1 MKYKITLLLAG
12 AALLS
17 SYTEKKESADK
28 PKSAIDLKVDA
39 LLAKMTLEE
48 KAGEMTQLTLD
59 MITKGA
65 PYDAKKATAID
76 QAKLDTVILKWHV
89 GSILNTGQYTLPRE
103 KWYEIMGK
111 IQESTQKS
119 RLKIPVLYG
128 IDAIHGV
135 NYTVGATLFPQELA
149 MAATWN
155 PALVEKGASITA
167 YETRASAIP
176 WTFSPV
182 LDLGRN
188 PLWSRFFETYGEDTY
203 LATQMG
209 NAAIKGYQ
217 GNDISHPEKISACLK
232 HYVGYSASTSGKD
245 RTPILLPERVLRE
258 SYLPPF
264 AAAIKSGA
272 QTVMVNSA
280 EINGTPVHAS
290 YHILTEILKEELKF
304 EGFAVS
310 DWEDIIYLNTVHRV
324 ATSYKDAVR
333 IAINAGIDMSMV
345 PIDTKFT
352 QYVIELVNEKQIPM
366 SRIDDAVR
374 RILKVKYNLG
384 LFDNMF
390 SKMNKF
396 PKFGGAEHAQV
407 SYEAALEC
415 LTLLKN
421 TDNVLPLNK
430 TSKYLVTGV
439 AANSL
444 NYLNGGWTHT
454 WQGVETKY
462 NTKGKKTILDAIK
475 DKVGE
480 ANVKYVEGAGYDKD
494 INTAQ
499 AAEDAKSVD
508 YIIVCLGE
516 TQSVEKPGDIEDLEL
531 PEAQLNL
538 VRELSKTG
546 KPVIFVMAEN
556 RPRII
561 SKIEGL
567 ASGILM
573 AYLPGDEGGR
583 AIAEVL
589 FGDFN
594 PCGKLPFTYPR
605 ATGSIY
611 HYDHKLSEEKDT
623 KFGMKGFNPQFQFG
637 QGLSYTT
644 FSYSDLEVSTE
655 DMKGNDTLKIS
666 VKLTN
671 TGKVAGKEAALFYIK
686 DHFSSITPPVKK
698 LKGFQKIS
706 LAPGESKK
714 IEFKITKTDLAI
726 VNEKL
731 EWVTEPGTFH
741 VSIGNQSQKISYSD
755 K

>member
-1 MKYKITLLLAG
+1 MTFLLVG
-12 AALLS
+12 ATLLS
-17 SYTEKKESADK
+17 SYTPKKEGNSK
-28 PKSAIDLKVDA
+28 PKNETDQKIEA

-65 PYDAKKATAID
+65 PYDAKKETNID
-76 QAKLDTVILKWHV
+76 QAKLDTILLKWHV

-135 NYTVGATLFPQELA
+135 NYTDGATLFPQELA

-155 PALVEKGASITA
+155 PSLVERGAAVTA

-182 LDLGRN
+182 LDLGRQ

-203 LATQMG
+203 LVTQMG
-209 NAAIKGYQ
+209 NAAIKGFQ
-217 GNDISHPEKISACLK
+217 GNDISNPEKVAACLK
-232 HYVGYSASTSGKD
+232 HYFGYSASTSGKD

-264 AAAIKSGA
+264 AAAIKNGA
-272 QTVMVNSA
+272 QTVMINSS

-290 YHILTEILKEELKF
+290 YHILTEILKKELKF
-304 EGFAVS
+304 EGIAVS
-310 DWEDIIYLNTVHRV
+310 DWEDIILLNTIHRV
-324 ATSYKDAVR
+324 AATYKDAVKL
-333 IAINAGIDMSMV
+333 AINAGVDMSMV

-374 RILKVKYNLG
+374 RILRVKFNLG
-384 LFDNMF
+384 LFNKMYYE
-390 SKMNKF
+390 MNKF
-396 PKFGGAEHAQV
+396 PKFGSAEHAQV
-407 SYEAALEC
+407 SYESALEC

-421 TDNVLPLNK
+421 TDNVLPLSK
-430 TSKYLVTGV
+430 KSKYLVTGV

-444 NYLNGGWTHT
+444 NYLNGGWSHT

-494 INTAQ
+494 INAAQ
-499 AAEDAKSVD
+499 AAEEAKNVD
-508 YIIVCLGE
+508 YVIVCLGE

-538 VRELSKTG
+538 VRELAKAG
-546 KPVIFVMAEN
+546 KPIIFVMAEN

-561 SKIEGL
+561 NKIEGL
-567 ASGILM
+567 AAGILM

-605 ATGSIY
+605 FTGSIY
-611 HYDHKLSEEKDT
+611 QYDHKLSEEKDT

-644 FSYSDLEVSTE
+644 FSYSDLEVSAET
-655 DMKGNDTLKIS
+655 MKGNDTLKIS

-671 TGKVAGKEAALFYIK
+671 TGKVAGKEVAQLYIK
-686 DHFSSITPPVKK
+686 THFASITPPVKK
-698 LKGFQKIS
+698 LKGFQKVS
-706 LAPGESKK
+706 LEPGESKK
-714 IEFKITKTDLAI
+714 LEFKITKTELAF

-731 EWVTEPGTFH
+731 EWVAEPGIFH
-741 VSIGNQSQKISYSD
+741 VAVGNQSQKITYTD